1 MNECATELRTLL
13 HPARKLPRHSRTEA
27 GEPDRFEQHFRPL
40 ALLSPLS
47 ALLASE
53 RFDNLER
60 QEHIVAY
67 RTPGQQCRILKGHA
81 DALQWPRDLFPA
93 YFHASPRRPNQASNE
108 LEQRGFA
115 AAAWPYDS
123 SEFALADREI
133 RPR

>member
-67 RTPGQQCRILKGHA
+67 RAPGQQCRILEGHA
-81 DALQWPRDLFPA
+81 DALQWPRDLFPPT
-93 YFHASPRRPNQASNE
+93 FTLPRVGRTNSSRIVYADSWAQLHRSCR
-108 LEQRGFA
+108 LRGRWFG
-115 AAAWPYDS
+115 
-123 SEFALADREI
+123 
-133 RPR
+133 